1 MILHMLPA
9 PPMVSDER
17 QTKEGFQGHAP
28 AAEHAVLSWSL
39 SRLGCSVVTPSTSM
53 IPSRKMGR
61 ERLKLA
67 CFSQIVH
74 SAQERGAVP
83 RRPYHLTLT
92 PCWQ

>member
-39 SRLGCSVVTPSTSM
+39 SRLGCSVVTPSTAPTVRRNISKHQA
-53 IPSRKMGR
+53 STLRGV
-61 ERLKLA
+61 RLLWD
-67 CFSQIVH
+67 V
-74 SAQERGAVP
+74 
-83 RRPYHLTLT
+83 
-92 PCWQ
+92 